1 MHFDA
6 ERSTKPVFWE
16 SLGIAGRLSPAREYG
31 GTEVFI
37 DFFVLIYSTQSKTV
51 GWNKRS
57 GSTNRL

>member
-16 SLGIAGRLSPAREYG
+16 GLGIFGRLNPVHKYG
-31 GTEVFI
+31 GTAVFI
-37 DFFVLIYSTQSKTV
+37 SFFVLLYSTQSKPV